1 MDNKQN
7 RNVLDEVNKGTCMGM
22 DAIKDIIPKTDDDTF
37 KEILNGEYEKYN
49 KIHDRIE
56 AIYDEF
62 SSKDEPTETSVA
74 NKVMTSMMVDM
85 KTITDSSVSKLS
97 ELLIQGTN
105 MGIIEGRKLINHK
118 NKLDSRVKKIL
129 SDFVS
134 MQEESVE
141 TLKRYL

>member
-1 MDNKQN
+1 MSNKQN
-7 RNVLDEVNKGTCMGM
+7 RNVLDEVNKGSVMGM
-22 DAIKDIIPKTDDDTF
+22 DAIKNILPKTDDDTF

-56 AIYDEF
+56 EIYNEF
-62 SSKDEPTETSVA
+62 SEEDEPTETSMM

-85 KTITDSSVSKLS
+85 KTITDNSVSKLA
-97 ELLIQGTN
+97 ELLLQGTN
-105 MGIIEGRKLINHK
+105 MGIIEGRRLINHK
-118 NKLDSRVKKIL
+118 YKIDSRVKRIL
-129 SDFVS
+129 EDFVK

>member
-1 MDNKQN
+1 MNNKQN
-7 RNVLDEVNKGTCMGM
+7 RNVLDEVNKGSAMGM
-22 DAIKDIIPKTDDDTF
+22 DAISNILSKVEDDTF

-49 KIHDRIE
+49 NIHDRIE
-56 AIYDEF
+56 EIYDEF
-62 SSKDEPTETSVA
+62 SYDDEPTETSLM
-74 NKVMTSMMVDM
+74 NKVMTSIMVDM
-85 KTITDSSVSKLS
+85 RTMTDTSTSKLA

-105 MGIIEGRKLINHK
+105 MGIIEGRKLLNHK

-129 SDFVS
+129 SDFIN

>member
-1 MDNKQN
+1 MNKKQN
-7 RNVLDEVNKGTCMGM
+7 KDVLDEVNKGACMGM
-22 DAIKDIIPKTDDDTF
+22 DAIKDIMPKTDDDTF
-37 KEILNGEYEKYN
+37 EEILNGEYEKYN
-49 KIHDRIE
+49 SINKRIE
-56 AIYDEF
+56 EIYDEF
-62 SSKDEPTETSVA
+62 SSSDDPTETSVM

-85 KTITDSSVSKLS
+85 RTISDTSVSKLS

-118 NKLDSRVKKIL
+118 KKLDSRVKDIL
-129 SDFVS
+129 YDFVK